1 MTSNPSCCLRKVKSP
16 FELPLWIP
24 LQSVQEHSASSR
36 VEARTS
42 GFLSNYDVDL
52 GVSVEFELGRQ
63 ASSCVEAWNS
73 ACLLS

>member
-1 MTSNPSCCLRKVKSP
+1 M
-16 FELPLWIP
+16 
-24 LQSVQEHSASSR
+24 QEHSASSR

-73 ACLLS
+73 ACLLSLEWGVKPLVVLIL